1 MALRLHEE
9 KVHNYQWHF
18 ALGNTSRIWQLENVP
33 SKLPTLAV
41 LSTQK
46 SVDRTATVGSYEGT
60 HHNCQRWQFYGHFS
74 DRPRTT
80 ANLGSSMD
88 TFRPHQHFQK
98 YPSIQNCQRWQFYGH
113 FSDCPV
119 HAKLPTLAVLWTLFG
134 PTYFCASKTAN
145 LGSCMDTFQPRD
157 QSVHST
163 ASVGSFVSTFNFVNL
178 QQLVVKF
185 WEVFIPCMTIFVN
198 DKLDN

>member
-1 MALRLHEE
+1 MYTWEHQPYMAVG
-9 KVHNYQWHF
+9 KC
-18 ALGNTSRIWQLENVP
+18 A
-33 SKLPTLAV
+33 SKLPTVAV

-46 SVDRTATVGSYEGT
+46 SVDRTASVGSSEGT

-113 FSDCPV
+113 FSDCP
-119 HAKLPTLAVLWTLFG
+119 
-134 PTYFCASKTAN
+134 CKTAN
-145 LGSCMDTFQPRD
+145 LGSSMDTFRPHLFLCFQNCQPW
-157 QSVHST
+157 
-163 ASVGSFVSTFNFVNL
+163 
-178 QQLVVKF
+178 QLYGHFSAQRPKCPYNCKRWQF
-185 WEVFIPCMTIFVN
+185 CRH
-198 DKLDN
+198 L